1 MKVLLK
7 EHIEG
12 VGHLGDV
19 LEVSDGF
26 ARNYLLPRKKAIE
39 ASERNVKEFEH
50 HKRIMAEKARKE
62 KLELETFAKQISA
75 VSLSFTVKAGRDGKI
90 FGSVTSKDIEEGLAG
105 KGVTVDRKKIHLAH
119 PIKSLGTVAV
129 PVKLHRDVTATVS
142 VEVVKHHEEAPE
154 AEAAEG
160 HEEHRKHEKKARHE
174 KHDKAEKHEM
184 PEKGE
189 KHEKAEKKAKKK
201 KGKDE

>member
-19 LEVSDGF
+19 LEVADGF

-39 ASERNVKEFEH
+39 ANERNVREFEH

-62 KLELETFAKQISA
+62 KLELEAYAKKLSA
-75 VSLSFTVKAGRDGKI
+75 VSLSFTMQAGKDGKL

-105 KGVTVDRKKIHLAH
+105 KGFAIDRKKIQLAQ
-119 PIKSLGTVAV
+119 PIKVLGTVAV
-129 PVKLHRDVTATVS
+129 PIKLHRDVTATVS
-142 VEVVKHHEEAPE
+142 VEVLKKQEEAATGATSEAPAVRESPE
-154 AEAAEG
+154 KPGTNSRAEQPQTL
-160 HEEHRKHEKKARHE
+160 EKK
-174 KHDKAEKHEM
+174 DKKVKKTKKEDV
-184 PEKGE
+184 KGE
-189 KHEKAEKKAKKK
+189 
-201 KGKDE
+201 